1 MLSQKF
7 KFLDK
12 VYRPPFKPFYDKYRG
27 HEFVVKH
34 FHPDDVDKRHVLLEC
49 ISDPNLK
56 VDGYV
61 HIDDL
66 TNIK

>member
-12 VYRPPFKPFYDKYRG
+12 VYRPPFKPFYDNYRG

-49 ISDPNLK
+49 VSDPNLK

>member
-1 MLSQKF
+1 MVSQKF

-12 VYRPPFKPFYDKYRG
+12 VYRPPFKPYYDKYRE
-27 HEFVVKH
+27 HEFVIKH
-34 FHPDDVDKRHVLLEC
+34 FHPEDADNRHVLLEC
-49 ISDPNLK
+49 VSDPNLK

-66 TNIK
+66 TNI

>member
-12 VYRPPFKPFYDKYRG
+12 VYRPPFKPFYDNYRG
-27 HEFVVKH
+27 HEFVVTH
-34 FHPDDVDKRHVLLEC
+34 FHPDDVDKRHVFLEC
-49 ISDPNLK
+49 VSNPNLK
-56 VDGYV
+56 VDGCV

-66 TNIK
+66 TNI